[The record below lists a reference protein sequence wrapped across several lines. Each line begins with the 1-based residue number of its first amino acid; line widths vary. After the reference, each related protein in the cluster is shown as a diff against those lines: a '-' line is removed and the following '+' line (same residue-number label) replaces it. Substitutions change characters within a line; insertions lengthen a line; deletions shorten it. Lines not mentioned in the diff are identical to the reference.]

1 MVKIVIVEDNP
12 ELAKLLEDSLKNL
25 NYQTEVF
32 SKLSQVYSYFLRNP
46 ETNLIILDL
55 ILPDGDG
62 LELLKYI
69 RNSHRYKKVPVI
81 IISAKGEEVDRIL
94 GLELGAD
101 DYVVKPFSLRE
112 VILRIKRLLNQSE
125 QSPSK
130 SIIIGPFLLD
140 KEKKTIFLQHKPLDL
155 TATEYKILS
164 LLLENPYRVFSR
176 EEILEY
182 VWKNE
187 REYYSRVLDAYIC
200 RLRNKLGEA
209 GKAIQTVRGQGY
221 RLAPP

>member
-112 VILRIKRLLNQSE
+112 VILRIKRLLNQRE
-125 QSPSK
+125 QSLSK
-130 SIIIGPFLLD
+130 SITIGPFLLD

-200 RLRNKLGEA
+200 RLRNKLGEN
-209 GKAIQTVRGQGY
+209 GLKKVNKIFWKRFS
-221 RLAPP
+221 